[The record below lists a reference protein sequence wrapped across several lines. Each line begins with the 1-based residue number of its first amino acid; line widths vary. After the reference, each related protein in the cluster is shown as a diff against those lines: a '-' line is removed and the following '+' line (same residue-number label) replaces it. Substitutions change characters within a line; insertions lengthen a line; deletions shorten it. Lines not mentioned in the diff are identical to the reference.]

1 MSKVHHRLSA
11 AALAAAAISV
21 IASSTFAAPEFF
33 TDFNLV
39 VTGNLQNNSQD
50 VEGRTYV
57 GGNLSSSGSPT
68 LAKNL
73 TPAANFVGI
82 DTVIV
87 GGTTSVGNINLQS
100 GNFRRGGSRSGNLN
114 FNGVSQQ
121 DIVDNTLAARTA
133 NLVSQMAS
141 TSSYLQSLTAN
152 SSVTLPS
159 GGQPGAVKYTLSPV
173 GGTAVFS
180 VLASN
185 VFNSNLIQQI
195 ELLGSATTIIINVAG
210 TTVNFNT
217 GNFVGNWLNA
227 GVRASTIWNFYQAT
241 SINLD
246 RNFNGAILAPLANL
260 QNSTAIDGSVF
271 VKSFTQNGE
280 IHLPNF
286 SQTNTIPVP
295 GAAGVLALGGLVAM
309 RRRRV

>member
-1 MSKVHHRLSA
+1 MIKVNHRLSV
-11 AALAAAAISV
+11 AALAAAGLGV
-21 IASSTFAAPEFF
+21 ITSPTLAAPEFF

-39 VTGNLQNNSQD
+39 VTSNLQNNSQD

-57 GGNLSSSGSPT
+57 GGNLSGGSPT
-68 LAKNL
+68 MAKNL

-82 DTVIV
+82 DTLVV
-87 GGTTSVGNINLQS
+87 GGNTSVGNINLQS
-100 GNFRRGGSRSGNLN
+100 GDYRRGGTRSGNLN
-114 FNGVSQQ
+114 KNGVNQQ
-121 DIVDNTLAARTA
+121 EIVDANLASRTA
-133 NLVSQMAS
+133 NLASQMAS
-141 TSSYLQSLTAN
+141 TSAYLQGLAAN

-159 GGQPGAVKYTLSPV
+159 GGQPGAVKYNLAPV
-173 GGTAVFS
+173 GGTAVFN
-180 VLASN
+180 VLASD

-195 ELLGSATTIIINVAG
+195 ELLGSATTIIVNVAG

-217 GNFVGNWLNA
+217 GNFVGNWLNS

-246 RNFNGAILAPLANL
+246 RNFNGAILAPLAHL

-271 VKSFTQNGE
+271 VKSFTQTGE
-280 IHLPNF
+280 VHLPNF
-286 SQTNTIPVP
+286 SQTNSIPVP
-295 GAAGVLALGGLVAM
+295 GAAGVLALSGLVVM